1 MDKSSE
7 ACIVPYYLSSKN
19 LAYRLTYSLLQS
31 IIMNFFFI
39 LHSSFV
45 VSAAMLRVF
54 GQDIAE
60 LPLVATSNGN
70 HGKV

>member
-1 MDKSSE
+1 MNYHYSSLF
-7 ACIVPYYLSSKN
+7 V
-19 LAYRLTYSLLQS
+19 
-31 IIMNFFFI
+31 F
-39 LHSSFV
+39 HSSFV

-70 HGKV
+70 HGKVCIAI